1 MIGEAIF
8 LLAIALACLY
18 CLVLVVLFLGLF
30 RVKKDARVQT
40 HKHPFVSVVVAARNE
55 EENLANCLGSL
66 LNQIYPKELY
76 EVILIDD
83 NSTDNTLS
91 MARAFAERDGRLKV
105 LSASEHNNLTGKQNA
120 LDTGIGSSKGE
131 IILTTDA
138 DCQPPPEWIENMV
151 GEFDP
156 EAGLVA
162 GFSIISGE
170 DISDLRHKTQDSRLK
185 TGKRSPSV
193 LSLASCVLRLAR
205 GMLGRIFIKLQSL
218 ETLSLYIG
226 SIGSIAQGFAW
237 AGTGNNMAYRREVYD
252 ELGGFGAL
260 GVTGAEDSMLLQ
272 WVDRNSEWKVK
283 PTVSTVYVKPMKTV
297 SQYLAQRNRWASST
311 LQNRLSLIAF
321 MVIVYGLNLLLPFLI
336 VLCAFNIISYKE
348 LILFLCLK
356 TVPEFLILLKGL
368 ALFNRMDLMKYFLLL
383 QPFHV
388 IYVLMCGIHGLS
400 KGFVWKGRKYSE
412 GKERDIRHKT
422 QDARY
427 KL

>member
-1 MIGEAIF
+1 MIGEVIF
-8 LLAIALACLY
+8 LFAIALACLY
-18 CLVLVVLFLGLF
+18 CLVLLVLFLGLF
-30 RVKKDARVQT
+30 KVSKDTRVQT

-55 EENLANCLGSL
+55 EETLAHCLSSL
-66 LNQIYPKELY
+66 LSQVYPEELY

-91 MARAFAERDGRLKV
+91 IARSLAEKDYRLKV
-105 LSASEHNNLTGKQNA
+105 LSAVEYNNLRGKQNA
-120 LDTGIGSSKGE
+120 LDMGIQASKGE
-131 IILTTDA
+131 IILMTDA
-138 DCQPPPEWIENMV
+138 DCQARPEWIENMV
-151 GEFDP
+151 GEFEP
-156 EAGLVA
+156 EIGLVA
-162 GFSIISGE
+162 GFSILSEEG
-170 DISDLRHKTQDSRLK
+170 ISDE
-185 TGKRSPSV
+185 
-193 LSLASCVLRLAR
+193 
-205 GMLGRIFIKLQSL
+205 GMLQRIFAKLQSL

-272 WVDRNSEWKVK
+272 WVDRNSKWKVK
-283 PTVSTVYVKPMKTV
+283 PTANTVYVKPMETI
-297 SQYLAQRNRWASST
+297 SQYLAQRNRWASSA

-336 VLCAFNIISYKE
+336 VLCAFSVISYKE

-368 ALFNRMDLMKYFLLL
+368 ALFNRMDLMKYFLLV

-388 IYVLMCGIHGLS
+388 IYVLICGIHGLS
-400 KGFVWKGRKYSE
+400 KGFVWKGRRY
-412 GKERDIRHKT
+412 KERNGARHKIVMS
-422 QDARY
+422 D
-427 KL
+427 K

>member
-1 MIGEAIF
+1 MIGEVIF
-8 LLAIALACLY
+8 LFAIALACLY
-18 CLVLVVLFLGLF
+18 CLVLAVLFLGLF
-30 RVKKDARVQT
+30 KLKKDAKVRT

-55 EENLANCLGSL
+55 EEILAHCLSSL
-66 LNQIYPKELY
+66 LSQVYPEELY

-91 MARAFAERDGRLKV
+91 IARSFAERHGRLRV
-105 LSASEHNNLTGKQNA
+105 LSAAEYNSLTGKQNA
-120 LDTGIGSSKGE
+120 LDMGIQASKGE
-131 IILTTDA
+131 IIVTTDA
-138 DCQPPPEWIENMV
+138 DCQAPPGWIGDIV
-151 GEFDP
+151 GEFKP
-156 EAGLVA
+156 EVGLIA
-162 GFSIISGE
+162 GFSILSEEG
-170 DISDLRHKTQDSRLK
+170 ISD
-185 TGKRSPSV
+185 V
-193 LSLASCVLRLAR
+193 
-205 GMLGRIFIKLQSL
+205 GMLQRIFIKLQSL

-237 AGTGNNMAYRREVYD
+237 AGTGNNMAYRREIYD

-272 WVDRNSEWKVK
+272 WVDRNSKWKVK
-283 PTVSTVYVKPMKTV
+283 PTANTVYVKPMGTI
-297 SQYLAQRNRWASST
+297 SQYLAQRNRWASSA

-336 VLCAFNIISYKE
+336 VLCAFSVISYRE

-368 ALFNRMDLMKYFLLL
+368 ALFNRMDLMKYFLLV

-400 KGFVWKGRKYSE
+400 KGFVWKGRRYRE
-412 GKERDIRHKT
+412 GKEQDIRYKT
-422 QDARY
+422 QDTRY
-427 KL
+427 KV

>member
-1 MIGEAIF
+1 
-8 LLAIALACLY
+8 
-18 CLVLVVLFLGLF
+18 
-30 RVKKDARVQT
+30 
-40 HKHPFVSVVVAARNE
+40 
-55 EENLANCLGSL
+55 
-66 LNQIYPKELY
+66 
-76 EVILIDD
+76 
-83 NSTDNTLS
+83 
-91 MARAFAERDGRLKV
+91 
-105 LSASEHNNLTGKQNA
+105 
-120 LDTGIGSSKGE
+120 
-131 IILTTDA
+131 
-138 DCQPPPEWIENMV
+138 
-151 GEFDP
+151 
-156 EAGLVA
+156 
-162 GFSIISGE
+162 
-170 DISDLRHKTQDSRLK
+170 
-185 TGKRSPSV
+185 
-193 LSLASCVLRLAR
+193 
-205 GMLGRIFIKLQSL
+205 MLGRIFIKLQSL

-412 GKERDIRHKT
+412 GNERDIRHKT